1 MQSSSSREKRG
12 GSNKEEESKMACG
25 EWGSPCLQRMDT
37 QKHTSQYC
45 AMHASTFPTLIKDG
59 RQQGSS
65 SRIQREKNHR
75 ERWRE
80 MNAKVTEYPLGLGT
94 PFALHCSWAAAATCN
109 ARLMRIINSLWFLM
123 QCNAFLFSSFLSSS
137 SFCNLLF
144 PWMHGLSKY
153 LALVSNPYCSSQRS
167 EKDIHTE
174 RDSRKERCMAMAYK
188 EGRRE
193 V

>member
-1 MQSSSSREKRG
+1 MELGNKGGLVRVKQKWTCLRALILAKKRSLHCMQSSSSREKRG

-75 ERWRE
+75 ER
-80 MNAKVTEYPLGLGT
+80 
-94 PFALHCSWAAAATCN
+94 
-109 ARLMRIINSLWFLM
+109 
-123 QCNAFLFSSFLSSS
+123 
-137 SFCNLLF
+137 
-144 PWMHGLSKY
+144 
-153 LALVSNPYCSSQRS
+153 
-167 EKDIHTE
+167 
-174 RDSRKERCMAMAYK
+174 
-188 EGRRE
+188 
-193 V
+193 